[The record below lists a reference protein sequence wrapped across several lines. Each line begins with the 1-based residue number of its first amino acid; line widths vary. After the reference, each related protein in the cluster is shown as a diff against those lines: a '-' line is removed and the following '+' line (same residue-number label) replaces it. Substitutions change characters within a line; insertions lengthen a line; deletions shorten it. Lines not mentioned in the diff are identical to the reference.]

1 MFRKD
6 LIARLEEVALGIQ
19 KARTRIYADKGL
31 HAGQARVISA
41 LLEYGDLSQAD
52 LARLIDI
59 AAPTVKRLIEGL
71 QKNSLVK
78 LQTSGKDRR
87 IQVVS
92 LTRKGRAQ
100 SKVLKECT
108 NELAQLVCQEFSEPE
123 IIMTG
128 LLMTRI
134 SENLKSEKE

>member
-1 MFRKD
+1 MYRD
-6 LIARLEEVALGIQ
+6 TLIARLEEVSLGIQ
-19 KARTRIYADKGL
+19 KARTRIYSEKGL

-59 AAPTVKRLIEGL
+59 AAPTVKRLVEGL
-71 QKNSLVK
+71 KKSGFVELE
-78 LQTSGKDRR
+78 TSGQDRR
-87 IQVVS
+87 IQFVR
-92 LTRKGRAQ
+92 LTKSGKAQ
-100 SKVLKECT
+100 SRVLEKCT
-108 NELAQLVCQEFSEPE
+108 EELAEVVCSQFSEAE

-134 SENLKSEKE
+134 SENLKLEKE